1 MFFSIIIPTIL
12 FFLTLIEV
20 LLHLIFF
27 SLYFIITY
35 FNYFNF
41 YKFIK
46 DLTLFNE
53 FIKIYFYTIFIFRA
67 LKGFLIFIISIEL
80 SVYECCLLE
89 TFLVLLS
96 SLHYEGSLDSITFSI
111 EIFYEKNNLNYLTHN
126 DLNRCDLK
134 MKALPENSV
143 LFTESITGS
152 ESESGDSSGGNT
164 AIGTAS
170 SPNLNNNNN
179 KEEPRLLGTWTGYN
193 IVQKNIPSMELINS
207 KFQPPTIKPTM
218 EVTPTGEVIYHYP
231 NAGPAPAPTFEEIM
245 IWRGYRS
252 W

>member
-53 FIKIYFYTIFIFRA
+53 FIKIYFYTIFIIRA

-152 ESESGDSSGGNT
+152 ESGSGDSSGGNKPVSKLY
-164 AIGTAS
+164 GTS
-170 SPNLNNNNN
+170 
-179 KEEPRLLGTWTGYN
+179 RGYN
-193 IVQKNIPSMELINS
+193 IVQEIKNPKQLNSDLRPSINTRS
-207 KFQPPTIKPTM
+207 N
-218 EVTPTGEVIYHYP
+218 V
-231 NAGPAPAPTFEEIM
+231 GPAPTPTADDIRIFSRRDIGGDGRRM
-245 IWRGYRS
+245 
-252 W
+252 